1 MTNER
6 ISVLTLFMI
15 AVFCLAAAAAEPV
28 PFKVL
33 QSGGYSG
40 IEESRE
46 VVMRSE
52 AEWRSLQL
60 GPSPTGATPPAVDFS
75 KAMIVGVFLGTRPT
89 GGHAVEI
96 TKIEREG
103 AELVV
108 TYRERKP
115 GPNDIASQVITTPFQ
130 LVTTA
135 PFAGRVRFTRAR

>member
-1 MTNER
+1 MRMLE
-6 ISVLTLFMI
+6 TLMI
-15 AVFCLAAAAAEPV
+15 GLLSMAAATAGPG

-46 VVMRSE
+46 VVLRSE

-89 GGHAVEI
+89 GGHAGEI

-130 LVTTA
+130 LVTPA
-135 PFAGRVRFTRAR
+135 PFPGRVGFTRAR